1 MTGER
6 KFSRS
11 GFNDHERPAIRRSA
25 EAEPVPRKAIGG
37 ST

>member
-11 GFNDHERPAIRRSA
+11 GFNDHERSAIPLSA
-25 EAEPVPRKAIGG
+25 GAEPVPRKAIGG